1 MPDIASEHRPIFR
14 GLSPTAGSPMTVPA
28 ERVGACL
35 PLLERGAERRRQR
48 EHIPDLAAVSCYRRG
63 DVFAVVGAMNG
74 VS

>member
-1 MPDIASEHRPIFR
+1 
-14 GLSPTAGSPMTVPA
+14 MTVPA